1 MKLIAIS
8 YDEWFPYHDIR
19 EIEDSIDASNH
30 ESILRISDDDF
41 YVYKGLLTQ
50 MERLQNK
57 LQILYKKGS
66 KL

>member
-1 MKLIAIS
+1 MKLVAIS

-19 EIEDSIDASNH
+19 EIEDSIDAGNY
-30 ESILRISDDDF
+30 ESIVKLSEDDF

-50 MERLQNK
+50 MERLQSK
-57 LQILYKKGS
+57 LDILYKKGS